1 MMDLPELL
9 ILRHGETEW
18 NRQGRMQGAL
28 DSPLTETGQSQAR
41 AQNAL
46 IAGQGASLHG
56 WYTSPQGRAVETAR
70 IAAQGQD
77 AQIVADAR
85 LREIEMGD
93 WTGQMRS
100 DIREAAPHL
109 FEDPSAMSW
118 YGQAPG
124 GESLED
130 LAFRVRDFLT
140 DLSGPAVIV
149 THGITSRMMRCV
161 ALDLPLPAFAALE
174 GGQGI
179 LYRVSAGV
187 YERVGPDGTLPQ
199 HRPV

>member
-1 MMDLPELL
+1 MIDLPELL

-18 NRQGRMQGAL
+18 NRLGRMQGAL
-28 DSPLTETGQSQAR
+28 DSPLTETGRSQAR

-46 IAGQGASLHG
+46 IAGQGASSHG
-56 WYTSPQGRAVETAR
+56 WFTSPQGRAVETAR
-70 IAAQGQD
+70 IAAQGHD
-77 AQIVADAR
+77 TQIVTDAR
-85 LREIEMGD
+85 LREIEMGN
-93 WTGQMRS
+93 WTGRMRS
-100 DIREAAPHL
+100 EIHEAAPHL

-124 GESLED
+124 GESLKD
-130 LAFRVRDFLT
+130 LASRVRSFLT

-161 ALDLPLPAFAALE
+161 ALDLPLSAFAALE

-179 LYRVSAGV
+179 LYRLSSGE
-187 YERVGPDGTLPQ
+187 YERIGPDGTVPQ
-199 HRPV
+199 RRNV